1 MQRKQ
6 KTHRRGRRGG
16 EEMPPPE
23 TTEMTTPMVIMPSS
37 GGRRRKSHRRGKRG
51 GDASDWVISNFGG
64 STEQQFMNT
73 FGNDGNG
80 NAGNLIPTLTG
91 APAVLPYNIPQGS
104 LAQNAAPVQGGG
116 RRKKKGGYWGQVL
129 KQALVPFGLL
139 GLQQLYGKRHT
150 RKQRK

>member
-1 MQRKQ
+1 MKSRRIQRKQ

-16 EEMPPPE
+16 DDTPLE
-23 TTEMTTPMVIMPSS
+23 TNNSEISS
-37 GGRRRKSHRRGKRG
+37 GGRRSKSHRRGRRG

-73 FGNDGNG
+73 FGNDGTG

-116 RRKKKGGYWGQVL
+116 RRKKKGGYWGHVL